1 MINIKGSIR
10 TLITQSPKFAF
21 ALLTVLMLSLGFGAM
36 AGYKAHTWVAYD
48 AAFCVSCHVHD
59 YAQTSWAA
67 SVHNHTNTTCHDCHH
82 QSIYAN
88 MKNGYN
94 LAMGNFNSAELV
106 SHVPAVTDKICL
118 KCHASDTEDIFMD
131 ILGPMNQKQLS
142 LVPKI
147 DRAPLHL
154 VHLKSESRDP
164 SLKSTW
170 QKSTADKG
178 EAQEDPASAPPSVH
192 AKDFHEFQEHED
204 KYQIQCRYCH
214 GSDTN
219 RAHQF
224 QAQQQVCQTCH
235 AAQDH
240 EEHTHNA
247 TCIQCHGEQFID
259 PFAGKEG
266 S

>member
-1 MINIKGSIR
+1 
-10 TLITQSPKFAF
+10 
-21 ALLTVLMLSLGFGAM
+21 
-36 AGYKAHTWVAYD
+36 
-48 AAFCVSCHVHD
+48 
-59 YAQTSWAA
+59 
-67 SVHNHTNTTCHDCHH
+67 
-82 QSIYAN
+82 